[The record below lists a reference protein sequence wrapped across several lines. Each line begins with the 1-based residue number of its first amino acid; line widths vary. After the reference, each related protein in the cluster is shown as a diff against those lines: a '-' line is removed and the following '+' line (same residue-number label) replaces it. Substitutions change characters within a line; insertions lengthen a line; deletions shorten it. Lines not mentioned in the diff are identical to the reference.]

1 MTCTSIDDGILRA
14 HLDDELAGTEL
25 AELSQHLASCAAC
38 HARFEKLSAETAQT
52 GDLLTTLAAA
62 GDVAAINPAVAYSQF
77 RSRFGTSEERV
88 ASWISRLF
96 APRWRPAWGLAAG
109 AVVVAVLIGVSP
121 VRTWAQRVL
130 AMLRVQ
136 KIQVVT
142 IDPTTLMSSNEP
154 DSRPYKLVNQFIAD
168 NVVVTMDPG
177 KPNLVPNLAKA
188 AQLAGYPVRSIGSL
202 GAPQSIEVN
211 GETAFQMTVDRDR
224 VEMLLDE
231 VGRSDIRIP
240 ESANGA
246 LIAVHIPKT
255 VISMYGDCPARHG
268 HTISDTQSRAE
279 ALAERKMERMAR
291 MNNTN
296 CTYLIQAPGPTVS
309 VPPDLNMSEIAEAA
323 LELAGMSPA
332 EAHSFCQ
339 TVDWSSTMVVPIP
352 RNTSSYETV
361 SVDGVQGTLITETL
375 TQGNRYSLLWI
386 KNGVIHSLAGHGN
399 SSDALALAAS
409 LR

>member
-1 MTCTSIDDGILRA
+1 MTCTNIDDGILRA
-14 HLDDELAGTEL
+14 HLDDELSGTEL
-25 AELSQHLASCAAC
+25 AELSQHLASCADC
-38 HARFEKLSAETAQT
+38 RARVEKLNAERAQT
-52 GDLLTTLAAA
+52 GDLLTALAPA
-62 GDVAAINPAVAYSQF
+62 GDVTASNPAVAYSEF
-77 RSRFGTSEERV
+77 RSQFGTSDERE

-109 AVVVAVLIGVSP
+109 VVVVAVLVGVNP

-142 IDPTTLMSSNEP
+142 IDPTTLMSGNEP

-211 GETAFQMTVDRDR
+211 GETAFQMTVNRDR
-224 VEMLLDE
+224 IEMLLDE

-246 LIAVHIPKT
+246 LIAVHIPRT

-279 ALAERKMERMAR
+279 ALAERKMERMAS

-296 CTYLIQAPGPTVS
+296 CTYLIQAPSPTVS
-309 VPPDLNMSEIAEAA
+309 VPSELKMAEIAEAA
-323 LELAGMSPA
+323 LQLAGMSPS

-352 RNTSSYETV
+352 RNTTSYETV
-361 SVDGVQGTLITETL
+361 SVDGVEGTLITETL
-375 TQGNRYSLLWI
+375 SQGNRYSLLWI

-399 SSDALALAAS
+399 SSDALTLAAS

>member
-1 MTCTSIDDGILRA
+1 MTCTNIDDGILRA
-14 HLDDELAGTEL
+14 HLDDELSGTAL
-25 AELSQHLASCAAC
+25 AELSQHLASCADC
-38 HARFEKLSAETAQT
+38 RTRVEKLSAERAQT
-52 GDLLTTLAAA
+52 GDLLTALAPA
-62 GDVAAINPAVAYSQF
+62 GDVTAINPAVAYSQF
-77 RSRFGTSEERV
+77 RSQFGTSDERE

-109 AVVVAVLIGVSP
+109 VVVVAVLVGVSP

-136 KIQVVT
+136 KIQAVT
-142 IDPTTLMSSNEP
+142 IDPTTLMSGNEP

-211 GETAFQMTVDRDR
+211 GETAFQMTVNRDR
-224 VEMLLDE
+224 IEMLLDE

-246 LIAVHIPKT
+246 LIAVHIPTT

-279 ALAERKMERMAR
+279 ALAERKMERMAS

-296 CTYLIQAPGPTVS
+296 CTYLIQAPSPTVS
-309 VPPDLNMSEIAEAA
+309 VPPELKMAEIAEAA
-323 LELAGMSPA
+323 LQLAGMSPS

-361 SVDGVQGTLITETL
+361 SVDGVEGTLITETL
-375 TQGNRYSLLWI
+375 SQGNRYSLLWI

-399 SSDALALAAS
+399 SSDALTLAAS

>member
-1 MTCTSIDDGILRA
+1 MTCIDDGILRA
-14 HLDDELAGTEL
+14 RLDGELAGTEL
-25 AELSQHLASCAAC
+25 TEVNQHLAACADC
-38 HARFEKLSAETAQT
+38 GARFERLSAERALTA
-52 GDLLTTLAAA
+52 DLLTTLAPLGNDSAL
-62 GDVAAINPAVAYSQF
+62 NPGVAYAQF
-77 RSRFGTSEERV
+77 RSQLGTADEPKD
-88 ASWISRLF
+88 SWISRLF

-109 AVVVAVLIGVSP
+109 AVVVAILVGVSP

-136 KIQVVT
+136 KIAVVT
-142 IDPTTLMSSNEP
+142 IDPSTLMTGREP
-154 DSRPYKLVNQFIAD
+154 DSRPYKLINQFMAD

-177 KPNLVPNLAKA
+177 KPDIVASVTKA
-188 AQLAGYPVRSIGSL
+188 AQLAGYPIRTIGSL

-211 GETAFQMTVDRDR
+211 GETAFQMTINRDR
-224 VEMLLDE
+224 IELLLEE

-246 LIAVHIPKT
+246 LIAVHIPRT
-255 VISMYGDCPARHG
+255 VISMYGDCPARHA
-268 HTISDTQSRAE
+268 HAISDTQSQAE
-279 ALAERKMERMAR
+279 ALAERKMEGMASK
-291 MNNTN
+291 NNTH
-296 CTYLIQAPGPTVS
+296 CTYLVQAPSPTVS
-309 VPPDLNMSEIAEAA
+309 VPPELKMAEIAEAA
-323 LELAGMSPA
+323 LQLAGMSPS

-361 SVDGVQGTLITETL
+361 SVDGVEGTLITEKL
-375 TQGNRYSLLWI
+375 SQENRYSLLWI

-399 SSDALALAAS
+399 SSDALTLAAS

>member
-1 MTCTSIDDGILRA
+1 MTCFDDGILRA
-14 HLDDELAGTEL
+14 RLDGELSGAEL
-25 AELSQHLASCAAC
+25 AEIDQHLASCPAC
-38 HARFEKLSAETAQT
+38 RVRVENLSAKTASAR
-52 GDLLTTLAAA
+52 DLLATLA
-62 GDVAAINPAVAYSQF
+62 PAVNDTALDPAAAYSHF
-77 RSRFGTSEERV
+77 RSQLGTADEPRT
-88 ASWISRLF
+88 SWISRLF

-109 AVVVAVLIGVSP
+109 AVVVATLVGVNP

-130 AMLRVQ
+130 AMLRVG
-136 KIQVVT
+136 KIAVIT
-142 IDPTTLMSSNEP
+142 IDPSTLMSGSETE
-154 DSRPYKLVNQFIAD
+154 SRPYKLINQFISD

-177 KPNLVPNLAKA
+177 RPDVVSSVTQA
-188 AQLAGYPVRSIGSL
+188 ARLTGYPIRTIGIL

-211 GETAFQMTVDRDR
+211 RETAFQMTINRDR
-224 VEMLLDE
+224 IETLLDE

-246 LIAVHIPKT
+246 LVAIHIPRT
-255 VISMYGDCPARHG
+255 VISMYGDCPVRHRQA
-268 HTISDTQSRAE
+268 ISNAQSQTE
-279 ALAERKMERMAR
+279 ALAGRKMERMG
-291 MNNTN
+291 NIKSGN
-296 CTYLIQAPGPTVS
+296 CTYLIQAPSPTVS

-361 SVDGVQGTLITETL
+361 SVDGVEGTLIQETL
-375 TQGNRYSLLWI
+375 SQGNRYSLLWI
-386 KNGVIHSLAGHGN
+386 KNGVIYSLAGRGN
-399 SSDALALAAS
+399 SSDALTLSAS